1 MKTSIVLGPKM
12 ASIDNFQSELR
23 ELPRLNVKSLLL
35 RGQYLSI
42 AISSQLLPEMLLSYA
57 ENHCRLESALLSA
70 ARCIIPTVAVGNKTC
85 A

>member
-35 RGQYLSI
+35 RVTTTRPSVHDPH
-42 AISSQLLPEMLLSYA
+42 IS
-57 ENHCRLESALLSA
+57 
-70 ARCIIPTVAVGNKTC
+70 
-85 A
+85 